1 MIATSGLSKDYG
13 SGRGLFG
20 LDLEVRQGEVF
31 GFLGPNGAGKSTTM
45 RLLLDLIRPTSGSAQ
60 LLGLDTVND
69 SLAIRRRVG
78 FLPGDFALYPKLT
91 GRAMLDYLAQLRGG
105 VDPHVRDS
113 LVERFGADIDRPIRQ
128 LSTGNRQKI
137 GLVQAFMHEPE
148 LLILDEPIAGLDP
161 LVQQSFHA
169 LLGEVSGQG
178 RTVFLSSHTL
188 SEVERV
194 THRLAILRQGRLV
207 VVDSLENLRK
217 VAVQRLEIEF
227 AEPVDVGE
235 FRALPGV
242 TEVHAEG
249 SVVTVGFEGSADAVV
264 KAAAKHEV
272 RAIRPREEDLED
284 IFLHYYKQTV
294 AHEPARRPD
303 RAAPATARRALS
315 GPRADRRDGRGRCAV
330 PVGRAHDRDAHVP
343 KSVSNLLGGG
353 DYGTITGWF
362 RSEIAAIYGPLVI
375 GALAITGAS
384 ATTAGE
390 EEDRI
395 MGLVLA
401 HPIRRPRLIAAKAAA
416 IAVVVLV
423 IAFATWIGLIVG
435 VAVGGGGITLAHIT
449 ALAVQ
454 LAFFGFATGAV
465 AIALGAGTGR
475 RSLATGVA
483 AAVGI
488 VGWLINS
495 FAPLVGAID
504 WLKYISPFYYY
515 AGHDPLTQGVDIL
528 GIIVLG
534 AVSLVLTALGMIG
547 IERRDLRA

>member
-1 MIATSGLSKDYG
+1 VIATSGLSKDYG

-105 VDPHVRDS
+105 VDPHVRHS

-128 LSTGNRQKI
+128 LSTGNRQKL

-227 AEPVDVGE
+227 AESIDVGE

-242 TEVHAEG
+242 TEVRAEG
-249 SVVTVGFEGSADAVV
+249 SLVTVGFEGTADAVV

-284 IFLHYYKQTV
+284 IFLHYYK
-294 AHEPARRPD
+294 
-303 RAAPATARRALS
+303 
-315 GPRADRRDGRGRCAV
+315 AD
-330 PVGRAHDRDAHVP
+330 
-343 KSVSNLLGGG
+343 GG
-353 DYGTITGWF
+353 
-362 RSEIAAIYGPLVI
+362 A
-375 GALAITGAS
+375 
-384 ATTAGE
+384 
-390 EEDRI
+390 
-395 MGLVLA
+395 
-401 HPIRRPRLIAAKAAA
+401 
-416 IAVVVLV
+416 
-423 IAFATWIGLIVG
+423 
-435 VAVGGGGITLAHIT
+435 
-449 ALAVQ
+449 
-454 LAFFGFATGAV
+454 
-465 AIALGAGTGR
+465 
-475 RSLATGVA
+475 
-483 AAVGI
+483 
-488 VGWLINS
+488 
-495 FAPLVGAID
+495 
-504 WLKYISPFYYY
+504 
-515 AGHDPLTQGVDIL
+515 
-528 GIIVLG
+528 
-534 AVSLVLTALGMIG
+534 
-547 IERRDLRA
+547 